1 MSNRH
6 TNLDSAYLSS
16 LALAVPGCAV
26 SQKESLAFLLE
37 HYAGILSSRHRA
49 FLKRILTNPSIRM
62 RYFAFTAPEVLLGE
76 TPDQRIARFQEG
88 AVELAGR
95 AVRKAMTRA
104 NLTSGDISGL
114 VVNTC
119 TGYLCPGLSS
129 YLIEELGLPENVRAY
144 DLVGSGC
151 GGALPN
157 LQTAGALVREAGGP
171 VISVA
176 VEVCSATFQMAD
188 ELSLVLSNA
197 LFSDGAAAAV
207 LTDRPGGWRLAATAS
222 RHLPGLREA
231 IRYVHRDGQLFN
243 QLSTELPALIGE
255 AVPSMLHAFLE
266 EQGLAV
272 EEIRHWAM
280 HAGGEKIIN
289 VLQEKLGLSDQ
300 QLQPTRTILAD
311 YGNLS
316 SPSALF
322 VLQAITAGGVQPG
335 DRCLL
340 LAFGAGLSVHVM
352 LLIRES

>member
-1 MSNRH
+1 MNGRQSV
-6 TNLDSAYLSS
+6 TNAYLAS
-16 LALAVPGCAV
+16 LALAVPDCAI
-26 SQKESLAFLLE
+26 SQRESLAFLLE
-37 HYAGILSSRHRA
+37 HFAGILSNRHHA
-49 FLKRILTNPSIRM
+49 FLKRVFASPSIRT
-62 RYFAFTAPEVLLGE
+62 RHFAFAAPEVLLDE
-76 TPDQRIARFQEG
+76 TPDQRITRFREG

-95 AVRKAMTRA
+95 AVREVMAQA
-104 NLTSGDISGL
+104 DLAPGDISGL

-129 YLIEELGLPENVRAY
+129 YLIEELDLPGEIRAY

-157 LQTAGALVREAGGP
+157 LQTAGALVREVGGP
-171 VISVA
+171 VVSVA
-176 VEVCSATFQMAD
+176 VEICSATFQMAD

-207 LTDRPGGWRLAATAS
+207 IWNRPGGWRLAATAS
-222 RHLPGLREA
+222 RHLPELRES
-231 IRYVHRDGQLFN
+231 IRYVHRDGQLYN
-243 QLSTELPALIGE
+243 QLSTELPTLIGE
-255 AVPSMLHAFLE
+255 TVPTMLQSFLK

-272 EEIRHWAM
+272 QEIRHWAL
-280 HAGGEKIIN
+280 HAGGEKIITI
-289 VLQEKLGLSDQ
+289 LQEKLGLSNQ

-311 YGNLS
+311 FGNLS

-322 VLQAITAGGVQPG
+322 VLQAITAGGVQAG

-340 LAFGAGLSVHVM
+340 VAFGAGFSVHAM